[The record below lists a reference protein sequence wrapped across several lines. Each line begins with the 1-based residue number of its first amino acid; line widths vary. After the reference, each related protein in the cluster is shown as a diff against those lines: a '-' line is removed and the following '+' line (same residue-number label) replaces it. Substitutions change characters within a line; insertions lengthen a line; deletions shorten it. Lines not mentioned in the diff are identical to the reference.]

1 MATVLHKTTKQLL
14 KSVHTPNYPS
24 SNWIHSPD
32 LSSVTGVDSKYWVIE
47 NDDSVREMT
56 VTEKDTA
63 ELANVKAAKI
73 VEIDAKTTSL
83 IGLGFTYASKQFS
96 LSAEARDSVVGLMT
110 IYISYSPWPLPWNT
124 IDDLDKYE
132 IVDSDDA
139 LAFCQAGYAGWTAPK
154 LSGTAL
160 KDDVRAATTI
170 AAVDAVVD
178 NR

>member
-24 SNWIHSPD
+24 SDWIHNPD
-32 LSSVTGVDSKYWVIE
+32 MSSVAGVPSKYWKVTGDVIT
-47 NDDSVREMT
+47 EMSAA
-56 VTEKDTA
+56 EKDTA

-83 IGLGFTYASKQFS
+83 IALGFAYASKQFS
-96 LSAEARDSVVGLMT
+96 LSAEARDSVMGLMT

-154 LSGTAL
+154 LLGTAL
-160 KDDVRAATTI
+160 KDDVRVATTI